1 MDSSKEKNLAIE
13 TVECLV
19 LLLATT
25 LVAQKESV
33 MDLTRVELS
42 EGSSVETRVVQKVL
56 RKADMWVASMET
68 LKAV

>member
-1 MDSSKEKNLAIE
+1 LAIE